1 MGLDVSDDGKD
12 SIISVGKE
20 RNSTPEEKVVLVY
33 PYVVADNID
42 KASKGLHLGEQNS
55 KYSLSQLLQLQQQK
69 EAPRSH
75 FVTMYQSDLINSI
88 QTST

>member
-12 SIISVGKE
+12 SIISVGKD
-20 RNSTPEEKVVLVY
+20 RN
-33 PYVVADNID
+33 VVADKID